1 LVPDEEKTFTRLEM
15 AVIANRCMAMA
26 KSLAN
31 QNNDELVE
39 LSVKSTDYNHRVAAA
54 WYFGIKKDPTDCLIR
69 LLEDRHPLV
78 SLAAHE
84 SCVIIAKTQNK
95 ELVDFGP
102 FGKESDKKASAEL
115 WSAYFEKKEKLLGKA
130 KKPAEILGL
139 DKEAKK

>member
-1 LVPDEEKTFTRLEM
+1 M
-15 AVIANRCMAMA
+15 AVIANRCMVMA
-26 KSLAN
+26 KSLVN

-54 WYFGIKKDPTDCLIR
+54 WYFGIKKEPTDCLIK

-84 SCVIIAKTQNK
+84 SCVSIAKTQQK

-102 FGKESDKKASAEL
+102 FGKEADKKASAEL
-115 WSAYFEKKEKLLGKA
+115 WSAYFEKKEKSLGRA
-130 KKPAEILGL
+130 KTPAEILGL
-139 DKEAKK
+139 ESDKEAKK